1 MFCKNCGRQLLPNE
15 KFCADCGT
23 PVSEQESG
31 TQREQ
36 TAEQSAAY
44 SQPIEQPTEVNAWNE
59 QTQPVEVQQT
69 DAFNNQTAANDYAAP
84 QYQTVNAQGGYNQYQ
99 NGQQGGYTY
108 DYNNQAVQP
117 QYAQPMPKKK
127 SKAPFIITAC
137 GVAVA
142 LVIAIAVFFIFTNL
156 NKATTPQGQIQGTWV
171 AEEDGVKIQLEFK
184 PDGTIN
190 IPNAKEL
197 GKLISSYAGS
207 SDYGDFINYDEI
219 FNMIKLT
226 YSIDDQKTLS
236 VNFEVSFINQ
246 SQSQSL
252 KWSDDPANGGSDTW
266 GIDGDNLYIAGVKLT
281 RVNS

>member
-15 KFCADCGT
+15 KFCADCGA
-23 PVSEQESG
+23 PVPVQESAV
-31 TQREQ
+31 QNEKPIAENQSVEQ
-36 TAEQSAAY
+36 TADMN
-44 SQPIEQPTEVNAWNE
+44 VRNE

-99 NGQQGGYTY
+99 NGQQGGYSY
-108 DYNNQAVQP
+108 DYNNQGVQP
-117 QYAQPMPKKK
+117 QYAQPIPKKK
-127 SKAPFIITAC
+127 SKTPFIITAC

-156 NKATTPQGQIQGTWV
+156 NKATPQGQIQGTWV
-171 AEEDGVKIQLEFK
+171 AEEDGVRIQLEFK

-207 SDYGDFINYDEI
+207 SDYSDFINYDEI

-266 GIDGDNLYIAGVKLT
+266 GIDGDNLYIAGTKLT

>member
-15 KFCADCGT
+15 KFCADCGA
-23 PVSEQESG
+23 PVPIQESAV
-31 TQREQ
+31 QNEQPIAENQSVEQ
-36 TAEQSAAY
+36 TADMN
-44 SQPIEQPTEVNAWNE
+44 VRNE

-171 AEEDGVKIQLEFK
+171 AEEDGVRIQLEFK
-184 PDGTIN
+184 PDGTIG

-197 GKLISSYAGS
+197 GELISNYVGS
-207 SDYGDFINYDEI
+207 SEYSDIINYDEI
-219 FNMIKLT
+219 FNLIDMK
-226 YSIDDQKTLS
+226 YSIDDEKTLS
-236 VNFEVSFINQ
+236 ISLEVSFVNQ

-266 GIDGDNLYIAGVKLT
+266 GIDGDNLYIAGTKLT

>member
-23 PVSEQESG
+23 PVPEQEVSVQSEQ
-31 TQREQ
+31 TVEQ
-36 TAEQSAAY
+36 PVAY
-44 SQPIEQPTEVNAWNE
+44 NQPIEQQTEVNAQNE
-59 QTQPVEVQQT
+59 QTQPVENQQT
-69 DAFNNQTAANDYAAP
+69 DAYNQMPANDYSAP

-99 NGQQGGYTY
+99 NGQQGGYAY

-127 SKAPFIITAC
+127 SKTPFIITAC
-137 GVAVA
+137 GIAVA
-142 LVIAIAVFFIFTNL
+142 LAITIAAFFIFTNL
-156 NKATTPQGQIQGTWV
+156 NKATPQGQIQGTWV
-171 AEEDGVKIQLEFK
+171 AEEDDVSVQLEFK

-197 GKLISSYAGS
+197 GKLISSYAGGS
-207 SDYGDFINYDEI
+207 EYGDFINYDEI

-236 VNFEVSFINQ
+236 VSFEVSFINQ
-246 SQSQSL
+246 SQTQSL

-266 GIDGDNLYIAGVKLT
+266 GIDGDTLYIAGTKLT
-281 RVNS
+281 RINN

>member
-15 KFCADCGT
+15 KFCADCGA
-23 PVSEQESG
+23 PVPVQESAI
-31 TQREQ
+31 QNEKPIAENQSVEQ
-36 TAEQSAAY
+36 TADMN
-44 SQPIEQPTEVNAWNE
+44 VRNE

-99 NGQQGGYTY
+99 NGQQGGYSY
-108 DYNNQAVQP
+108 DYNNQGVQP
-117 QYAQPMPKKK
+117 QYAQPIPKKK
-127 SKAPFIITAC
+127 SKTPFIITAC

-156 NKATTPQGQIQGTWV
+156 NKATPQGQIQGTWV
-171 AEEDGVKIQLEFK
+171 AEEDGVRIQLEFK

-236 VNFEVSFINQ
+236 VSFEVSFINQ

-266 GIDGDNLYIAGVKLT
+266 GIDGDNLYIAGTKLT

>member
-23 PVSEQESG
+23 PVPVQESAI
-31 TQREQ
+31 QNEKPIAENQSVEQ
-36 TAEQSAAY
+36 TADMN
-44 SQPIEQPTEVNAWNE
+44 VRNE

-127 SKAPFIITAC
+127 SKTPFIITAC

-156 NKATTPQGQIQGTWV
+156 NKANPQGQIQGTWV
-171 AEEDGVKIQLEFK
+171 AEEDGVRIQLEFK

-236 VNFEVSFINQ
+236 VSFEVSFINQ

>member
-23 PVSEQESG
+23 PVSEQESAV
-31 TQREQ
+31 QNEQPIAENQSVEQ
-36 TAEQSAAY
+36 TADMN
-44 SQPIEQPTEVNAWNE
+44 VRNE
-59 QTQPVEVQQT
+59 QTQPVENHQT
-69 DAFNNQTAANDYAAP
+69 DAYNQMPANDYSAP

-127 SKAPFIITAC
+127 SKTPFIITAC

-171 AEEDGVKIQLEFK
+171 AEEDGVRIQLEFK

-266 GIDGDNLYIAGVKLT
+266 GIDGDNLYIAGMKLT

>member
-23 PVSEQESG
+23 PVPVQESAI
-31 TQREQ
+31 QNEKPIAENQSVEQ
-36 TAEQSAAY
+36 TADMN
-44 SQPIEQPTEVNAWNE
+44 VRNE

-156 NKATTPQGQIQGTWV
+156 NKATPQGQIQGTWV
-171 AEEDGVKIQLEFK
+171 AEEDGVRVQLEFK

-207 SDYGDFINYDEI
+207 SDYSDFINYDEI

-266 GIDGDNLYIAGVKLT
+266 GIDGDNLYIAGTKLT

>member
-23 PVSEQESG
+23 PVSEQESAV
-31 TQREQ
+31 QNEQPIAENQSVEQ
-36 TAEQSAAY
+36 TADMN
-44 SQPIEQPTEVNAWNE
+44 VRNE

-69 DAFNNQTAANDYAAP
+69 DAFNNQTAANDYSAP

-156 NKATTPQGQIQGTWV
+156 NKATPQGQIQGTWV
-171 AEEDGVKIQLEFK
+171 AEEDGVRIQLEFK
-184 PDGTIN
+184 PDGTIG

-197 GKLISSYAGS
+197 GELISSYAGS

-236 VNFEVSFINQ
+236 VSFEVSFINQ

-266 GIDGDNLYIAGVKLT
+266 GIDGDNLYIAGTKLT

>member
-15 KFCADCGT
+15 KFCADCGA
-23 PVSEQESG
+23 PVPVQESAI
-31 TQREQ
+31 QNEKPIAENQSVEQ
-36 TAEQSAAY
+36 TADMN
-44 SQPIEQPTEVNAWNE
+44 VRNE

-99 NGQQGGYTY
+99 NGQQGGYSY
-108 DYNNQAVQP
+108 DYNNQGVQP
-117 QYAQPMPKKK
+117 QYAQPIQKKK
-127 SKAPFIITAC
+127 SKTPFIITAC

-142 LVIAIAVFFIFTNL
+142 LVIAIAVFFFFTNL
-156 NKATTPQGQIQGTWV
+156 NKATPQGQIQGTWV
-171 AEEDGVKIQLEFK
+171 AEEDGVRIQLEFK

-236 VNFEVSFINQ
+236 VSFEVSFINQ

>member
-15 KFCADCGT
+15 KFCADCGA
-23 PVSEQESG
+23 PVPVQESAV
-31 TQREQ
+31 QNEKPIAENQSVEQ
-36 TAEQSAAY
+36 TADMN
-44 SQPIEQPTEVNAWNE
+44 VRNE

-99 NGQQGGYTY
+99 NGQQGGYSY
-108 DYNNQAVQP
+108 DYNNQGVQP
-117 QYAQPMPKKK
+117 QYAQPIPKKK
-127 SKAPFIITAC
+127 SKTPFIITVC

-156 NKATTPQGQIQGTWV
+156 NKATPQGQIQGTWV
-171 AEEDGVKIQLEFK
+171 AEEDGVRIQLEFK

-207 SDYGDFINYDEI
+207 SDYSDFINYDEI

-266 GIDGDNLYIAGVKLT
+266 GIDGDNLYIAGTKLT

>member
-15 KFCADCGT
+15 NFCADCGT
-23 PVSEQESG
+23 PVPVQESAI
-31 TQREQ
+31 QNEKPIAENQSVEQ
-36 TAEQSAAY
+36 TADMN
-44 SQPIEQPTEVNAWNE
+44 VRNE

-99 NGQQGGYTY
+99 NGQQGGYSY
-108 DYNNQAVQP
+108 DYNNQGVQP
-117 QYAQPMPKKK
+117 QYAQPIPKKK
-127 SKAPFIITAC
+127 SKTPFIITAC

-156 NKATTPQGQIQGTWV
+156 NKATPQGQIQGTWV
-171 AEEDGVKIQLEFK
+171 AEEDGVRIQLEFK

-207 SDYGDFINYDEI
+207 SDYSDFINYDEI

-266 GIDGDNLYIAGVKLT
+266 GIDGDNLYIAGTKLT

>member
-15 KFCADCGT
+15 KFCADCGA
-23 PVSEQESG
+23 PVPVQESAI
-31 TQREQ
+31 QNEKPIAENQSVEQ
-36 TAEQSAAY
+36 TADMN
-44 SQPIEQPTEVNAWNE
+44 VRNE

-127 SKAPFIITAC
+127 SKTPFIITAC

-142 LVIAIAVFFIFTNL
+142 LVIAIAAFFIFTNL
-156 NKATTPQGQIQGTWV
+156 NKATPQGQIQGTWV
-171 AEEDGVKIQLEFK
+171 AEEDGVRIQLEFK

>member
-23 PVSEQESG
+23 PVPEQEVSVQSEQ
-31 TQREQ
+31 TVEQ
-36 TAEQSAAY
+36 PVAY
-44 SQPIEQPTEVNAWNE
+44 NQPIEQQTEVNAQNE
-59 QTQPVEVQQT
+59 QTQPVENQQT
-69 DAFNNQTAANDYAAP
+69 DAYNQMPANDYSAP

-99 NGQQGGYTY
+99 NGQQGGYAY

-127 SKAPFIITAC
+127 SKTPFIITAC
-137 GVAVA
+137 GIAVA
-142 LVIAIAVFFIFTNL
+142 LAITIAAFFIFTNL
-156 NKATTPQGQIQGTWV
+156 NKATPQGQIQGTWV
-171 AEEDGVKIQLEFK
+171 AEEDGVSIQLEFK

-236 VNFEVSFINQ
+236 VSFEVSFINQ
-246 SQSQSL
+246 SQTQSL

-266 GIDGDNLYIAGVKLT
+266 GIDGDTLYIAGTKLT
-281 RVNS
+281 RINN

>member
-15 KFCADCGT
+15 KFCAGCGA
-23 PVSEQESG
+23 PVPEQESG

-59 QTQPVEVQQT
+59 QTQPVENHQT
-69 DAFNNQTAANDYAAP
+69 DAYNQMPANDYSAP

-99 NGQQGGYTY
+99 NGQQGGYSY
-108 DYNNQAVQP
+108 DYNNQGVQP

-127 SKAPFIITAC
+127 SKTPFIITAC
-137 GVAVA
+137 GIAVA
-142 LVIAIAVFFIFTNL
+142 LVIAIAAFFIFNGL
-156 NKATTPQGQIQGTWV
+156 NKNTPQGQIQGTWV
-171 AEEDGVKIQLEFK
+171 AEEDGVRIQLEFK
-184 PDGTIN
+184 PDGTIG

-197 GKLISSYAGS
+197 GELISHYAGS

-236 VNFEVSFINQ
+236 VSFEVSFINQ

-266 GIDGDNLYIAGVKLT
+266 GIDGDNLYIAGTKLT

>member
-23 PVSEQESG
+23 PVSVQESAI
-31 TQREQ
+31 QNEKPIAENQSVEQ
-36 TAEQSAAY
+36 TADMN
-44 SQPIEQPTEVNAWNE
+44 VRNE

-99 NGQQGGYTY
+99 NGQQGGYSY
-108 DYNNQAVQP
+108 DYNNQGVQP
-117 QYAQPMPKKK
+117 QYAQPIPKKK
-127 SKAPFIITAC
+127 SKTPFIITAC

-156 NKATTPQGQIQGTWV
+156 NKATPQGQIQGTWV
-171 AEEDGVKIQLEFK
+171 AEEDGVRIQLEFK

-207 SDYGDFINYDEI
+207 SDYSDFINYDEI

-266 GIDGDNLYIAGVKLT
+266 GIDGDNLYIAGTKLT

>member
-1 MFCKNCGRQLLPNE
+1 MPNE
-15 KFCADCGT
+15 KFCADCGA
-23 PVSEQESG
+23 PVPVQESAI
-31 TQREQ
+31 QNEKPIAENQSVEQ
-36 TAEQSAAY
+36 TADMN
-44 SQPIEQPTEVNAWNE
+44 VRNE

-99 NGQQGGYTY
+99 NGQQGGYSY
-108 DYNNQAVQP
+108 DYNNQGVQP
-117 QYAQPMPKKK
+117 QYAQPIPKKK
-127 SKAPFIITAC
+127 SKTPFIITAC

-156 NKATTPQGQIQGTWV
+156 NKATPQGQIQGTWV
-171 AEEDGVKIQLEFK
+171 AEEDGVRIQLEFK

-236 VNFEVSFINQ
+236 VSFEVSFINQ

>member
-1 MFCKNCGRQLLPNE
+1 MNVR
-15 KFCADCGT
+15 
-23 PVSEQESG
+23 
-31 TQREQ
+31 
-36 TAEQSAAY
+36 
-44 SQPIEQPTEVNAWNE
+44 NE

-156 NKATTPQGQIQGTWV
+156 NKATPQGQIQGTWV
-171 AEEDGVKIQLEFK
+171 AEEDGVRIQLEFK

-207 SDYGDFINYDEI
+207 SDYSDFINYDEI

-266 GIDGDNLYIAGVKLT
+266 GIDGDNLYIAGTKLT

>member
-23 PVSEQESG
+23 PVSEQESAI
-31 TQREQ
+31 QNEKPIAENQSVEQ
-36 TAEQSAAY
+36 TADMN
-44 SQPIEQPTEVNAWNE
+44 VRNE

-127 SKAPFIITAC
+127 SKTPFIITAC

-156 NKATTPQGQIQGTWV
+156 NKATPQGQIQGTWV
-171 AEEDGVKIQLEFK
+171 AEEDGVRIQLEFK

-236 VNFEVSFINQ
+236 VSFEVSFINQ

-266 GIDGDNLYIAGVKLT
+266 GIDGDNLYIAGTKLT

>member
-23 PVSEQESG
+23 PVPVQESAV
-31 TQREQ
+31 QNEKPIAENQSVEQ
-36 TAEQSAAY
+36 TADMN
-44 SQPIEQPTEVNAWNE
+44 VRNE

-99 NGQQGGYTY
+99 NGQQGGYSY
-108 DYNNQAVQP
+108 DYNNQGVQP
-117 QYAQPMPKKK
+117 QYAQPIPKKK
-127 SKAPFIITAC
+127 SKTPFIITAC

-156 NKATTPQGQIQGTWV
+156 NKATPQGQIQGTWV
-171 AEEDGVKIQLEFK
+171 AEEDGVRIQLEFK

-207 SDYGDFINYDEI
+207 SDYSDFINYDEI

-266 GIDGDNLYIAGVKLT
+266 GIDGDNLYIAGTKLT

>member
-23 PVSEQESG
+23 PVPEQEVSVQSEQ
-31 TQREQ
+31 TVEQ
-36 TAEQSAAY
+36 PVAY
-44 SQPIEQPTEVNAWNE
+44 NQPIEQQTEVNVQNE
-59 QTQPVEVQQT
+59 QTQPVENQQT
-69 DAFNNQTAANDYAAP
+69 DAYNKMPANDYSAP
-84 QYQTVNAQGGYNQYQ
+84 QYQTVNAHGGYNQYQ
-99 NGQQGGYTY
+99 NGQQGGYAY

-127 SKAPFIITAC
+127 SKTPFIITAC
-137 GVAVA
+137 GIAVA
-142 LVIAIAVFFIFTNL
+142 LAIAIAAFFIFTNL
-156 NKATTPQGQIQGTWV
+156 NKATPQGQIQGTWV
-171 AEEDGVKIQLEFK
+171 AEEDGVSVQLEFK

-236 VNFEVSFINQ
+236 VSFEVSFINQ
-246 SQSQSL
+246 SQTQSL

-266 GIDGDNLYIAGVKLT
+266 GIDGDTLYIAGTKLT
-281 RVNS
+281 RINN

>member
-1 MFCKNCGRQLLPNE
+1 MFCKNCGGQLLPNE
-15 KFCADCGT
+15 KFCADCGA
-23 PVSEQESG
+23 PVPVQESAV
-31 TQREQ
+31 QNEQPIAENQSVEQ
-36 TAEQSAAY
+36 TADMN
-44 SQPIEQPTEVNAWNE
+44 VRNE

-99 NGQQGGYTY
+99 NGQQGGYSY
-108 DYNNQAVQP
+108 DYNNQGVQP
-117 QYAQPMPKKK
+117 QYAQPIPKKK
-127 SKAPFIITAC
+127 SKTPFIITAC

-156 NKATTPQGQIQGTWV
+156 NKATPQGQIQGTWV
-171 AEEDGVKIQLEFK
+171 AEEDGVRIQLEFK

-207 SDYGDFINYDEI
+207 SDYSDFINYDEI

-236 VNFEVSFINQ
+236 VSFEVSFINQ

-266 GIDGDNLYIAGVKLT
+266 GIDGDNLYIAGTKLT

>member
-15 KFCADCGT
+15 KFCADCGA
-23 PVSEQESG
+23 PVPVQESAV
-31 TQREQ
+31 QNEQPIAENQSVEQ
-36 TAEQSAAY
+36 TADMN
-44 SQPIEQPTEVNAWNE
+44 VRNE

-117 QYAQPMPKKK
+117 QYAQPIPKKK
-127 SKAPFIITAC
+127 SKTPFIITAC

-142 LVIAIAVFFIFTNL
+142 LVIAIAAFFIFTNL
-156 NKATTPQGQIQGTWV
+156 NKATPQGQIQGTWV
-171 AEEDGVKIQLEFK
+171 AEEDGVRIQLEFK

-207 SDYGDFINYDEI
+207 SDYSDFINYDEI

-236 VNFEVSFINQ
+236 VSFEVSFINQ

-266 GIDGDNLYIAGVKLT
+266 GIDGDNLYIAGTKLT

>member
-15 KFCADCGT
+15 KFCADCGA
-23 PVSEQESG
+23 PVPVQESAV
-31 TQREQ
+31 QNEKPIAENQSVEQ
-36 TAEQSAAY
+36 TADMN
-44 SQPIEQPTEVNAWNE
+44 VRNE

-127 SKAPFIITAC
+127 SKTPFIITAC

-156 NKATTPQGQIQGTWV
+156 NKATPQGQIQGTWV
-171 AEEDGVKIQLEFK
+171 AEEDGVRIQLEFK

>member
-15 KFCADCGT
+15 KFCADCGA
-23 PVSEQESG
+23 PVPIQESAV
-31 TQREQ
+31 QNEQPIAENQSVEQ
-36 TAEQSAAY
+36 TADMN
-44 SQPIEQPTEVNAWNE
+44 VRNE
-59 QTQPVEVQQT
+59 QTQPVENQQT

-171 AEEDGVKIQLEFK
+171 AEEDGVRIQLEFK
-184 PDGTIN
+184 PDGTIG

-197 GKLISSYAGS
+197 GELISNYVGS
-207 SDYGDFINYDEI
+207 SEYSDIINYDEI
-219 FNMIKLT
+219 FNLIDMK
-226 YSIDDQKTLS
+226 YSIDDEKTLS
-236 VNFEVSFINQ
+236 ISLEVSFVNQ

-266 GIDGDNLYIAGVKLT
+266 GIDGDNLYIAGTKLT

>member
-15 KFCADCGT
+15 KFCADCGA
-23 PVSEQESG
+23 PVPVQESAI
-31 TQREQ
+31 QNEKPIAENQSVEQ
-36 TAEQSAAY
+36 TADMN
-44 SQPIEQPTEVNAWNE
+44 VRNE

-117 QYAQPMPKKK
+117 QYAQPIPKKK
-127 SKAPFIITAC
+127 SKTPFIITAC

-156 NKATTPQGQIQGTWV
+156 NKATPQGQIQGTWV
-171 AEEDGVKIQLEFK
+171 AEEDGVRIQLEFK

-207 SDYGDFINYDEI
+207 SDYSDFINYDEI

-266 GIDGDNLYIAGVKLT
+266 GIDGDNLYIAGTKLT

>member
-15 KFCADCGT
+15 KFCADCGA
-23 PVSEQESG
+23 PVPVQESAI
-31 TQREQ
+31 QNEKPIAENQSVEQ
-36 TAEQSAAY
+36 TDDMN
-44 SQPIEQPTEVNAWNE
+44 VRNE

-84 QYQTVNAQGGYNQYQ
+84 QYQTVNAQVGYNQYQ

-156 NKATTPQGQIQGTWV
+156 NKATPQGQIQGTWV
-171 AEEDGVKIQLEFK
+171 AEEDGVRIQLEFK

-207 SDYGDFINYDEI
+207 SDYSDFINYDEI

-266 GIDGDNLYIAGVKLT
+266 GIDGDNLYIAGTKLT

>member
-23 PVSEQESG
+23 PVPVQESAI
-31 TQREQ
+31 QDEKPIAENQSVEQ
-36 TAEQSAAY
+36 TADMN
-44 SQPIEQPTEVNAWNE
+44 VRNE

-99 NGQQGGYTY
+99 NGQQGGYSY
-108 DYNNQAVQP
+108 DYNNQGVQP
-117 QYAQPMPKKK
+117 QYAQPIPKKK
-127 SKAPFIITAC
+127 SKTPFIITAC

-156 NKATTPQGQIQGTWV
+156 NKATPQGQIQGTWV
-171 AEEDGVKIQLEFK
+171 AEEDGVRIQLEFK

-207 SDYGDFINYDEI
+207 SDYSDFINYDEI

-266 GIDGDNLYIAGVKLT
+266 GIDGDNLYIAGTKLT

>member
-23 PVSEQESG
+23 PVPVQESAI
-31 TQREQ
+31 QNEKPIAENQSVEQ
-36 TAEQSAAY
+36 TADMN
-44 SQPIEQPTEVNAWNE
+44 VRNE

-99 NGQQGGYTY
+99 NGQQGGYSY
-108 DYNNQAVQP
+108 DYNNQGVQP
-117 QYAQPMPKKK
+117 QYAQPIPKKK
-127 SKAPFIITAC
+127 SKTPFIITAC

-156 NKATTPQGQIQGTWV
+156 NKATPQGQIQGTWV
-171 AEEDGVKIQLEFK
+171 AEEDGVRIQLEFK

-207 SDYGDFINYDEI
+207 SGYGDFINYDEI

-236 VNFEVSFINQ
+236 VSFEVSFINQ

-266 GIDGDNLYIAGVKLT
+266 GIDGDNLYIAGTKLT

>member
-15 KFCADCGT
+15 KFCADCGA

-127 SKAPFIITAC
+127 SKTPFIITAC

-171 AEEDGVKIQLEFK
+171 AEEDGVRIQLEFK
-184 PDGTIN
+184 PDGTIH

-207 SDYGDFINYDEI
+207 SDYGDLINYDEI

-266 GIDGDNLYIAGVKLT
+266 GIDGDNLYIAGTKLT